1 MKVNDLVRI
10 PIRGTVPAMPDQ
22 LFYTDAE
29 DFVFWRVS
37 GIVQE
42 QGNELP
48 TLVIKPFDWPSRG
61 VH

>member
-10 PIRGTVPAMPDQ
+10 PIRGMVPAMDAQ

-37 GIVQE
+37 GIVKE
-42 QGNELP
+42 QGSALP
-48 TLVIKPFDWPSRG
+48 TLVIKPFDWPSRC